1 MRYSTAPLTLARR
14 MAWQNIA
21 EYSSDPLGVDV
32 LAQPRS
38 KDATFADEAKAKDAT
53 LAFIIF
59 LQTKY

>member
-1 MRYSTAPLTLARR
+1 